1 MKRSAAGQSLVEV
14 ALVLPVLLIILLG
27 IFDFGRAV
35 FAFNTVSNSARA
47 AVRVAIV
54 NQSPAAIEAK
64 GKQAAIGL
72 DPATVDVTSTQEC
85 NLIGCEATVTVKH
98 QWRAITPII
107 GSLIGPID
115 LESSTDMPIE
125 RVFVSP

>member
-35 FAFNTVSNSARA
+35 FAFNTLSNSARA
-47 AVRVAIV
+47 AARVAIV
-54 NQSPAAIEAK
+54 NQSPAAIAAK

-72 DPATVDVTSTQEC
+72 DPNTVDVTSSHDC
-85 NLIGCEATVTVKH
+85 DLIGCTASVTVAH

-115 LESSTDMPIE
+115 LESTTDMPIE